1 MVQFRMPRLGKKTLY
16 LDLEALDSIEASL
29 GRLPGGG
36 PSLSSF
42 LNEQLPVLARGLDQM
57 VTHAEKGGL
66 RGLSAMLAGGAEMIS
81 TMTDEV
87 EAQLQDAISTSKHPD
102 IPLSQL
108 PQNVP
113 PTKRGKAGPKKV
125 VKT

>member
-1 MVQFRMPRLGKKTLY
+1 MPRLGKKTLY
-16 LDLEALDSIEASL
+16 LDLEALESIEASL
-29 GRLPGGG
+29 SRLPGGG

-66 RGLSAMLAGGAEMIS
+66 RALSAMLAGGAEMIS

-87 EAQLQDAISTSKHPD
+87 ESQLQDAIATSEYPD
-102 IPLSQL
+102 TPLSQL
-108 PQNVP
+108 PQSVP
-113 PTKRGKAGPKKV
+113 PKKTRRTAPKKV